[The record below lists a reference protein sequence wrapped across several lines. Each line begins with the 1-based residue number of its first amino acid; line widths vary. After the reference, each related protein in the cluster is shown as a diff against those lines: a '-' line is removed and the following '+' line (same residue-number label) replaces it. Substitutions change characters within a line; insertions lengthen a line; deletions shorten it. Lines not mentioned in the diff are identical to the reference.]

1 MGKGLQ
7 KIHFTFG
14 EEGLTFLAGFP
25 VIYQFAKSL
34 RLKYFF
40 QRYLNLSHRNNYF
53 HWSDLLLSHFYYT
66 IAGIERLDH
75 LTSMKNNG
83 LIPELTGLPKL
94 PATRA
99 MRDFILNMT
108 PEDMTQIERAHD
120 IIRQKIFQYP
130 NILTSATLDFDSS
143 VLTVYGNQE
152 LAEVGYN
159 PFKHGR
165 KSYHPVFGFESH
177 LRISLNGELRPGKK
191 TNKKDVIPFIETALQ
206 KIPSTIATSRT
217 RARADAGFYC
227 WPTIKFLDDNGYG
240 FVIVAQVTNPIKMQ
254 LTGLKY
260 RIFNHQLKLAIAEFR
275 YQPHGWKKKYR
286 FVVMRYQLPPK
297 PEISQ
302 RTLLKIDRYEYHVF
316 VTNLDLSPE
325 HVWYFYSDRAAVETY
340 GIKELKLDF
349 FMSKIPT
356 RKFLA
361 NQMHLKLL
369 LLDFDLFR
377 WFQMLCLPE
386 QFQSKTLKWIR
397 RNILVAPGKFTTPGH
412 RNVLKFQRNHPNEK
426 LLKQIYRN
434 AQKVKSLLK

>member
-25 VIYQFAKSL
+25 IIYQFAKSL
-34 RLKYFF
+34 QLKYFF
-40 QRYLNLSHRNNYF
+40 QRYLNLSHRNTYF
-53 HWSDLLLSHFYYT
+53 HWSDLLLSHFYYM

-75 LTSMKNNG
+75 LTSMKYNG

-94 PATRA
+94 PGTRA
-99 MRDFILNMT
+99 MRDFILNMSQ
-108 PEDMTQIERAHD
+108 EDLIQIERAHD

-130 NILTSATLDFDSS
+130 NKLTSATLDFDSS

-165 KSYHPVFGFESH
+165 KSYHPLFGLESH
-177 LRISLNGELRPGKK
+177 LSISMNGNLRPGKQ
-191 TNKKDVIPFIETALQ
+191 TNKESATPFIEKTLQ

-217 RARADAGFYC
+217 RVRADAGFYC
-227 WPTIKFLDDNGYG
+227 WSTIKFLDDKGYG
-240 FVIVAQVTNPIKMQ
+240 FTIVAQMTNPIKLQ
-254 LTGLKY
+254 LPGLRY
-260 RIFNHQLKLAIAEFR
+260 RIFNHLYKLSIAEFQYR
-275 YQPHGWKKKYR
+275 PHGWEKEYR
-286 FVVMRYQLPPK
+286 FIVMRYQFPP
-297 PEISQ
+297 ESETSQ
-302 RTLLKIDRYEYHVF
+302 RTLFKTDRYEYHVF
-316 VTNLDLSPE
+316 VTNLDLAPK
-325 HVWYFYSDRAAVETY
+325 HIWYFYNNRAATEII
-340 GIKELKLDF
+340 IKELKTDF

-361 NQMHLKLL
+361 NQAHLKLL
-369 LLDFDLFR
+369 LLDYDLFR
-377 WFQMLCLPE
+377 WFQILCLPE
-386 QFQSKTLKWIR
+386 KFQSKTLKWIR

-412 RNVLKFQRNHPNEK
+412 QNILKFQKNHPNEK
-426 LLKQIYRN
+426 LLKLIYHN

>member
-1 MGKGLQ
+1 MGKGIQ

-25 VIYQFAKSL
+25 VIHQFAKSL
-34 RLKYFF
+34 QLKWFF
-40 QRYLNLSHRNNYF
+40 QQYLHLSHRNTYF

-191 TNKKDVIPFIETALQ
+191 TNKKDVIPFMEIALQ
-206 KIPSTIATSRT
+206 KIPSTIAISRT

-412 RNVLKFQRNHPNEK
+412 RNILKFQRNHPNEK
-426 LLKQIYRN
+426 LLKQIYCN
-434 AQKVKSLLK
+434 AQKVRSLLK

>member
-206 KIPSTIATSRT
+206 KIPSTIAISRT

-227 WPTIKFLDDNGYG
+227 WPTVKFLDGNGYG

-260 RIFNHQLKLAIAEFR
+260 RIFNHQLKLAVAEFQ
-275 YQPHGWKKKYR
+275 YQPHGWKKEYR
-286 FVVMRYQLPPK
+286 FVVMRYQLPPE

-302 RTLLKIDRYEYHVF
+302 RTLL
-316 VTNLDLSPE
+316 
-325 HVWYFYSDRAAVETY
+325 
-340 GIKELKLDF
+340 
-349 FMSKIPT
+349 
-356 RKFLA
+356 
-361 NQMHLKLL
+361 
-369 LLDFDLFR
+369 
-377 WFQMLCLPE
+377 
-386 QFQSKTLKWIR
+386 
-397 RNILVAPGKFTTPGH
+397 
-412 RNVLKFQRNHPNEK
+412 QR
-426 LLKQIYRN
+426 
-434 AQKVKSLLK
+434 S

>member
-191 TNKKDVIPFIETALQ
+191 TNKKDVIPFMETALQ

-217 RARADAGFYC
+217 RVRADTGFIAGR
-227 WPTIKFLDDNGYG
+227 
-240 FVIVAQVTNPIKMQ
+240 Q
-254 LTGLKY
+254 LS
-260 RIFNHQLKLAIAEFR
+260 F
-275 YQPHGWKKKYR
+275 
-286 FVVMRYQLPPK
+286 
-297 PEISQ
+297 
-302 RTLLKIDRYEYHVF
+302 
-316 VTNLDLSPE
+316 
-325 HVWYFYSDRAAVETY
+325 
-340 GIKELKLDF
+340 
-349 FMSKIPT
+349 
-356 RKFLA
+356 
-361 NQMHLKLL
+361 
-369 LLDFDLFR
+369 
-377 WFQMLCLPE
+377 
-386 QFQSKTLKWIR
+386 
-397 RNILVAPGKFTTPGH
+397 
-412 RNVLKFQRNHPNEK
+412 
-426 LLKQIYRN
+426 
-434 AQKVKSLLK
+434 

>member
-25 VIYQFAKSL
+25 IIYQFAKSL
-34 RLKYFF
+34 QIKYFF
-40 QRYLNLSHRNNYF
+40 QRHLNLSHRNTYF

-75 LTSMKNNG
+75 LTSMKFNG
-83 LIPELTGLPKL
+83 LLPELIGLPKL
-94 PATRA
+94 PGTRA

-108 PEDMTQIERAHD
+108 PEDLRQIERVHD
-120 IIRQKIFQYP
+120 IIRQKMLQYP
-130 NILTSATLDFDSS
+130 KVLTSATLDFDSS

-165 KSYHPVFGFESH
+165 KSYHPLFGFESH
-177 LRISLNGELRPGKK
+177 LSISLAGELHPGKQ
-191 TNKKDVIPFIETALQ
+191 KDKEAAIPLIKVALQ

-217 RARADAGFYC
+217 RVRADAGFYC
-227 WPTIKFLDDNGYG
+227 WQTIRFLDENNYG
-240 FVIVAQVTNPIKMQ
+240 FAIVAQVTRPIK
-254 LTGLKY
+254 LRLPCLRY
-260 RIFNHQLKLAIAEFR
+260 RIFNHQYGLASAEFQ
-275 YQPHGWKKKYR
+275 YQPHGWKKAHR
-286 FVVMRYQLPPK
+286 FIVMRYQLPQE

-316 VTNLDLSPE
+316 VTNLELDPE
-325 HVWYFYSDRAAVETY
+325 HVWYFYNDRAAVEIN
-340 GIKELKLDF
+340 IKELKTDF

-361 NQMHLKLL
+361 NQAHLKLL

-386 QFQSKTLKWIR
+386 QLQSKTLKWIR

-412 RNVLKFQRNHPNEK
+412 RNILKFQKNHPNEK
-426 LLKQIYRN
+426 LLKLIYQK
-434 AQKVKSLLK
+434 AQKVRSLLK

>member
-34 RLKYFF
+34 QLKWFY
-40 QRYLNLSHRNNYF
+40 QQYLRLSHRNTYF

-75 LTSMKNNG
+75 LTSMKFNG
-83 LIPELTGLPKL
+83 LIPELTGLPQL
-94 PATRA
+94 PGTRA
-99 MRDFILNMT
+99 MRDFILNMA
-108 PEDMTQIERAHD
+108 PEDLRQIEKVHD
-120 IIRQKIFQYP
+120 IIRQRMLQYP
-130 NILTSATLDFDSS
+130 KVLASATLDFDSS

-165 KSYHPVFGFESH
+165 KSYHPLFGFESH
-177 LRISLNGELRPGKK
+177 LSISLAGELRPGKQ
-191 TNKKDVIPFIETALQ
+191 KDKEAAIPLIKAALQ

-217 RARADAGFYC
+217 CVRADAGFYC
-227 WPTIKFLDDNGYG
+227 WQTIRFLDENNYG
-240 FVIVAQVTNPIKMQ
+240 FAIVAQVTRPIK
-254 LTGLKY
+254 LRLPCLRY
-260 RIFNHQLKLAIAEFR
+260 RIFNHQYRLAVAEFR
-275 YQPHGWKKKYR
+275 YQPHGWKKAHR
-286 FVVMRYQLPPK
+286 FIVMRYQLPQE

-316 VTNLDLSPE
+316 VTNLNLEPE
-325 HVWYFYSDRAAVETY
+325 HVWYFYNDRAAVEIN
-340 GIKELKLDF
+340 IKELKTDF

-361 NQMHLKLL
+361 NQAHLKLL

-386 QFQSKTLKWIR
+386 LLQSKTLKWIR
-397 RNILVAPGKFTTPGH
+397 RNILVASGKFTTPGH
-412 RNVLKFQRNHPNEK
+412 RNILKFQKNHQNEK
-426 LLKQIYRN
+426 LLKLIYQK
-434 AQKVKSLLK
+434 AQKVRSLLK